1 MPCNFYLLHVV
12 KECCPVISDKNED
25 AFTHHSARERAKVL
39 KSHKLW
45 QYDISW
51 QKTEL
56 CFDFELAVHAN
67 SIAGLQ
73 RHSVQSANRQILLET
88 EHAANR
94 EALTHPPAQVS
105 VSLHFTLHVQ

>member
-1 MPCNFYLLHVV
+1 MRSAVT
-12 KECCPVISDKNED
+12 SDKNTD
-25 AFTHHSARERAKVL
+25 AFTHQSVRERAKVL
-39 KSHKLW
+39 KSDRLC

-51 QKTEL
+51 QKTEP

-67 SIAGLQ
+67 YIAGLQ
-73 RHSVQSANRQILLET
+73 RHSVQSANRQIRLET

-94 EALTHPPAQVS
+94 EALAHPPAQVS